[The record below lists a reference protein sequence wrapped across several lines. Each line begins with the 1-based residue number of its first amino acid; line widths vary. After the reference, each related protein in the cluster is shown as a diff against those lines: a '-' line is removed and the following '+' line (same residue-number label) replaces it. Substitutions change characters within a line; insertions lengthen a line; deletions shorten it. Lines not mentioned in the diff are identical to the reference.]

1 MRKNSFP
8 NYVSRTGAQFE
19 KTENFLKNT
28 LVVDSTKTELKSV
41 GVPLTYIGEDEYAT
55 SQDELHCFVIGDSG
69 CGKTRRVILPTI
81 RLMSKSGESMVVADP
96 KGELYR
102 TTANSLREKGYT
114 VQVLNFRNPNRGNR
128 WNPLA
133 LIDSYYHS
141 GDAEKRD
148 KSVMML
154 DDIVNVLQDG
164 KDGKDPFW
172 ILSAGNV
179 LRGIAFLILEYGNE
193 GDLTFENIALAA
205 RKFGE
210 QIDSP
215 GAPMKRFIQS
225 LPKSSPIVQNL
236 SVIVTNAKDTRNC
249 IMAEFE
255 TMISMYYSQESLM
268 DLFAKSE
275 IDVSELGKKP
285 TALFFI
291 LPDDTEAL
299 YPIATV
305 FVKQIYSM
313 LVSLADSQK
322 NGKLPNKV
330 TFLLDEFANFAKMP
344 SIESMLTAARSR
356 GIRFVLVCQSMDQL
370 TAKYEE
376 HGRET
381 LLANCRVWIYMSC
394 RNLPFLERL
403 EKLIGSYISPY
414 TNETC
419 PLISIGELQ
428 HFDKDKGQVLILN
441 DRCKPMMGY
450 LQDYSTYNLG
460 DEESVVIEELPTPHE
475 PIERKLFSLDKA
487 IEQARKANASEITKQ
502 KAERKT
508 EDDGLRASIF
518 AKIAEKQAQN
528 SDDDDGLPFGGN
540 PFRAS
545 SSSISP
551 FGMEE
556 LMSRI
561 DERIAE
567 LEAQEREE
575 HDEVGE
581 VDFSKSAI
589 DYFAEDKFV
598 EGVQM
603 CVKQLPA
610 NSISNKN
617 NIAFL
622 MRFGKVD
629 PSKIETNLS
638 LNIESLLKEGAD
650 SREPYSLTNLALY
663 KIEKGEYDAAKELFS
678 EIEHDDWED
687 ICKFWYFSVFKEKN
701 NHPEGALVCLVAR
714 HFGAQLP
721 FMSDVENI
729 ERIAKASYTE
739 FINLLSLQETVELSE
754 DKKTETLSEEGKEKS
769 QDANA
774 EEDPFWKWMADH
786 PQKDEQTE
794 TNRSD
799 GKLLPG
805 GLGDLFE
812 ALLDEDDDEDDD
824 DEDEDDEGEEIEL
837 DFRAQLQK
845 KIQAKLDAHKDE
857 ED

>member
-1 MRKNSFP
+1 MRRNSFP
-8 NYVSRTGAQFE
+8 YYVSRTGAQFE
-19 KTENFLKNT
+19 KTDKFLSNSI
-28 LVVDSTKTELKSV
+28 VVDSSKSELKSV
-41 GVPLTYIGEDEYAT
+41 GVPLTFVGENEYAT
-55 SQDELHCFVIGDSG
+55 SQDELHCFIIGDSG

-102 TTANSLREKGYT
+102 STANVLKDKGYT
-114 VQVLNFRNPNRGNR
+114 VQILNFRNPNRGNR

-133 LIDSYYHS
+133 IIDTYYHS
-141 GDAEKRD
+141 ADAEKKD
-148 KSVMML
+148 KAVMML

-193 GDLTFENIALAA
+193 SELTFENIALTA
-205 RKFGE
+205 RKFVE
-210 QIDSP
+210 QIDAP
-215 GAPMKRFIQS
+215 GSPMKRFIQS

-275 IDVSELGKKP
+275 IDISELGKRP

-313 LVSLADSQK
+313 LVSLADEQK
-322 NGKLPNKV
+322 TGKLPNRV

-403 EKLIGSYISPY
+403 VKLVGSYISPY
-414 TNETC
+414 TNESC
-419 PLISIGELQ
+419 PLIDIGELQ
-428 HFDKDKGQVLILN
+428 HFDKEKGQVLILN
-441 DRCKPMMGY
+441 DRCRPMIGY
-450 LQDYSTYNLG
+450 LRDYSTYDFG
-460 DEESVVIEELPTPHE
+460 DEESVAIGELPSTHE
-475 PIERKLFSLDKA
+475 SIKRPLFNLDKA
-487 IEQARKANASEITKQ
+487 LEQARKANASEIAKQ
-502 KAERKT
+502 KSERKT
-508 EDDGLRASIF
+508 EEDGLRASIF
-518 AKIAEKQAQN
+518 AKIAEKQAQH
-528 SDDDDGLPFGGN
+528 SGDDDDEMFDFVPQGISGLSGPAFDMGDL
-540 PFRAS
+540 
-545 SSSISP
+545 I
-551 FGMEE
+551 
-556 LMSRI
+556 SRI

-567 LEAQEREE
+567 LDAHEKRFDHAEE
-575 HDEVGE
+575 DIIDLG
-581 VDFSKSAI
+581 KSAV
-589 DYFAEDKFV
+589 DYFV
-598 EGVQM
+598 EGEYIEGIKM
-603 CVKQLPA
+603 CINQLPS
-610 NSISNKN
+610 NPISNRN

-622 MRFGKVD
+622 MRFGNVD
-629 PSKIETNLS
+629 PSKIETRIS
-638 LNIESLLKEGAD
+638 LNVEELLEEGVAN
-650 SREPYSLTNLALY
+650 REPYSLTNLALY
-663 KIEKGEYDAAKELFS
+663 KIEKGEYKAAYELFS
-678 EIEHDDWED
+678 KVDGGDWEE
-687 ICKFWYFSVFKEKN
+687 ICQFWYFSVFIGKN
-701 NHPEGALVCLVAR
+701 KHAEGALVC
-714 HFGAQLP
+714 
-721 FMSDVENI
+721 M
-729 ERIAKASYTE
+729 IAKNYGFQFPFISDYDELNKIASNTYLDYFTYTKKLYVNKDKE
-739 FINLLSLQETVELSE
+739 ESSELYE
-754 DKKTETLSEEGKEKS
+754 KPQQAKKTEKLPDTESETKMADGIGKLGDIFETLL
-769 QDANA
+769 N
-774 EEDPFWKWMADH
+774 EED
-786 PQKDEQTE
+786 
-794 TNRSD
+794 
-799 GKLLPG
+799 
-805 GLGDLFE
+805 
-812 ALLDEDDDEDDD
+812 
-824 DEDEDDEGEEIEL
+824 DEDDEGDVGNGTSDDEEIEL

-845 KIQAKLDAHKDE
+845 KIQAKLAAQKK